1 MNNIHWISILYVN
14 RSPVP
19 RKPGLEDS
27 FCTQIMLKVTQ
38 ERMHTIFEIPSTLC
52 GKKFTQHEIFSVF
65 WLSLKC
71 REIRF
76 LNKTARFCSF
86 YDICKSFVRQ
96 EQSQKKLK
104 QWPFGNLGTGI
115 PASALALYFFSFLL
129 PHDSFLLK
137 KQDTYVV
144 SSVWLVRITTSLLKQ
159 YFPTISYNTNW

>member
-1 MNNIHWISILYVN
+1 MNNIQ
-14 RSPVP
+14 
-19 RKPGLEDS
+19 KPGLEDS

-38 ERMHTIFEIPSTLC
+38 ESMSTIFEIPSTLC

-115 PASALALYFFSFLL
+115 PVSALALHFFSFLF
-129 PHDSFLLK
+129 PHASFFLK
-137 KQDTYVV
+137 KYNIYVA
-144 SSVWLVRITTSLLKQ
+144 SCGWLVRITISLLKQ
-159 YFPTISYNTNW
+159 YFPTISYFLRSLNTNW